1 MHLNMYNKTSKSKLQ
16 IFIEL
21 KKMLTVA
28 SFGQLEPSSGMKE
41 KKTLKTNCKIKGNTL
56 L

>member
-1 MHLNMYNKTSKSKLQ
+1 
-16 IFIEL
+16 
-21 KKMLTVA
+21 MLTVA

-56 L
+56 LWCKYNWAGGLKLN